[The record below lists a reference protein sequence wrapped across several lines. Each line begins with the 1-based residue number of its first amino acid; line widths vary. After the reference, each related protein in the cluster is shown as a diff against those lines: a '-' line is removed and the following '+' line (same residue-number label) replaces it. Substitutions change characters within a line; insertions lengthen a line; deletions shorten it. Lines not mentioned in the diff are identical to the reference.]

1 MCAQSRPRLR
11 RAASPLRLLLETRG
25 SATAAGPVGRAA
37 ARRATWSGTAAAGDM
52 ERHGGGGAGRGP
64 SPLGARVG
72 GGGAPPAAAGEGHR
86 VARAALRVPASP
98 RMRRAGSGTHV
109 GRPAGPPPAAA
120 GEGRG
125 TARARVDAPAGAAG
139 AAEAAAAAADSEAA
153 AETAEEATLSPPPS
167 AAALVHALLKGW

>member
-37 ARRATWSGTAAAGDM
+37 ARRATWSGTAAAGDI

-109 GRPAGPPPAAA
+109 GRPAG
-120 GEGRG
+120 R
-125 TARARVDAPAGAAG
+125 D
-139 AAEAAAAAADSEAA
+139 
-153 AETAEEATLSPPPS
+153 
-167 AAALVHALLKGW
+167 AALRVPASTRRRERRERRRQRPRRQTRRQRRRRLKRRRCPHRRRRRRLCMRF